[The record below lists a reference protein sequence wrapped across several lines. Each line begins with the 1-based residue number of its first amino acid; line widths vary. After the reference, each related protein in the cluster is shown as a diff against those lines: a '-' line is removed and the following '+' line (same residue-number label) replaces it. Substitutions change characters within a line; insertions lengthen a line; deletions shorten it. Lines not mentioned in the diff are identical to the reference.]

1 MPKLCI
7 IGFDDDKVIKDFIRL
22 HVEKLPGEKVCLT
35 HWFPDYKHNGRT
47 IRYFH
52 SLRPRRAKLG
62 KLLPQFLYH
71 RLVTARE
78 GSEEA
83 ILDALG
89 GFFRDHQVDCILA
102 EFGDTGAAICPYAVE
117 LGIPLVVHFHGHDA
131 HRQSL
136 LTPDLR
142 SRYRYM
148 FDHAAAILVVSRHM
162 EKALVEMGCPP
173 GRITYNPYGPR
184 ESFFEVQPDYRSTVL
199 SVGRFTDIKANY
211 LVLMAFREALRSCP
225 EARLVMAGEGELLE
239 TCKTLAEVWGIRDR
253 VEFPGAVPHADV
265 TRLFAE
271 ACCFAQH
278 SVTPSYGDAE
288 GTPNTILEAGAAALP
303 VVATRH
309 AGISDV
315 VVEGRTGFLVDER
328 DVEAMASQLVTLLSD
343 PERRREVGTAAQ
355 RHIRENFSSDRHI
368 ARLAAV
374 IKSARG
380 GGCELEE

>member
-1 MPKLCI
+1 MPKLCH
-7 IGFDDDKVIKDFIRL
+7 IGHDNNPVIKDFIRL

-35 HWFPDYKHNGRT
+35 HWFPDYEHVGRT
-47 IRYFH
+47 IRYFYSRH
-52 SLRPRRAKLG
+52 PLRAKLR
-62 KLLPQFLYH
+62 KLLPQFLHH
-71 RLVTARE
+71 RLVTARQYDE
-78 GSEEA
+78 PA
-83 ILDALG
+83 ILDALD
-89 GFFRDHQVDCILA
+89 GFFDAHGVDCILA
-102 EFGDTGAAICPYAVE
+102 EFGDTGAAICPTAVK
-117 LGIPLVVHFHGHDA
+117 LGVPLVVHFHGHDA

-136 LTPDLR
+136 LTEELR
-142 SRYRYM
+142 SKYRYM
-148 FDHAAAILVVSRHM
+148 FEHAAGILVVSRHM
-162 EKALVEMGCPP
+162 ENALVDLGCPRK
-173 GRITYNPYGPR
+173 RITYNPYGPR
-184 ESFFEVQPDYRSTVL
+184 ESFFELAPDYRSTVL

-239 TCKTLAEVWGIRDR
+239 TCKTLAEVWGIRDQ

-315 VVEGRTGFLVDER
+315 VVEGRTGFLVNER

-343 PERRREVGTAAQ
+343 PERCREMGTAAR

>member
-1 MPKLCI
+1 VSKICH
-7 IGFDDDKVIKDFIRL
+7 IGFDDDQVIKDFIRL
-22 HVEKLPGEKVCLT
+22 HVENLTGEKVCLN
-35 HWFPDYKHNGRT
+35 HWFPDLKYQGRT
-47 IRYFH
+47 IRHFYSRH
-52 SLRPRRAKLG
+52 PLRAKLR

-71 RLVTARE
+71 RLVTAKE
-78 GSEEA
+78 YGEPA

-89 GFFRDHQVDCILA
+89 GFFDAHNVDVILA
-102 EFGDTGAAICPYAVE
+102 EFGDSGAAICPYAVK
-117 LGIPLVVHFHGHDA
+117 LGPPLVVHFHGHDA
-131 HRQSL
+131 HRKSL
-136 LTPDLR
+136 LTAEMR
-142 SRYRYM
+142 ESYQYM
-148 FDHAAAILVVSRHM
+148 FKHASAILVVSRHM
-162 EKALVEMGCPP
+162 EDALVALGCPP
-173 GRITYNPYGPR
+173 ERITYNPYGPR
-184 ESFFEVQPDYRSTVL
+184 ESFFEVTPDYRQTVL

-211 LVLMAFREALRSCP
+211 LVLMAFREALKTCP

-253 VEFPGAVPHADV
+253 VDFPGAIAHAEVP
-265 TRLFAE
+265 RLFAE

-309 AGISDV
+309 AGIADV
-315 VVEGRTGFLVDER
+315 VVDGATGFLVEER
-328 DVEAMASQLVTLLSD
+328 DFEGMARQLVTLLSD
-343 PERRREVGTAAQ
+343 PERCREIGAAARQ
-355 RHIRENFSSDRHI
+355 HIRENFSSDRHI